1 MTQPSTVSNATLGER
16 YSAARS
22 ALSTADPVM
31 ALLIQEHPD
40 FDPRAFLAQLP
51 KMDAFGTVLF
61 QIIGQQLSVA
71 ATRAI
76 LNRLESLFGGRLP
89 TPRELVDVDAERV
102 HAAGLSKRKVATMR
116 ALAQAFVDGDLGDDA
131 LAVTSD
137 SEIEAKLTAIP
148 GIGTWTVNG
157 FLLIALDRP
166 DAFPAGDL
174 ALRRAVKR
182 LYGLDHLPS
191 ESELLSMGERCR
203 PIAASPQPICLI
215 PNSDRSSG

>member
-1 MTQPSTVSNATLGER
+1 MTQPSTVSNTTLAER

-89 TPRELVDVDAERV
+89 TPRELVDADAERV

-116 ALAQAFVDGDLGDDA
+116 ALAQAFVDGELDDDA

-148 GIGTWTVNG
+148 GIGTWTV
-157 FLLIALDRP
+157 
-166 DAFPAGDL
+166 
-174 ALRRAVKR
+174 
-182 LYGLDHLPS
+182 
-191 ESELLSMGERCR
+191 
-203 PIAASPQPICLI
+203 
-215 PNSDRSSG
+215 

>member
-1 MTQPSTVSNATLGER
+1 MTQPSMATNTSLGKR

-22 ALSTADPVM
+22 ALSDADPVM
-31 ALLIQEHPD
+31 ARLIQEHPD

-51 KMDAFGTVLF
+51 KMDAFGTLLF

-89 TPRELVDVDAERV
+89 TPHEFLKVDPERV

-116 ALAQAFVDGDLGDDA
+116 ALAQAFVDGDLDDDE

-137 SEIEAKLTAIP
+137 AEIDAKLTAIA
-148 GIGTWTVNG
+148 GIGPWTVNG

-191 ESELLSMGERCR
+191 EPELLRMAERWR
-203 PIAASPQPICLI
+203 PYRSLAAAYLFESEF
-215 PNSDRSSG
+215 G

>member
-1 MTQPSTVSNATLGER
+1 MTQPSTVTNTTLGER

-22 ALSTADPVM
+22 ALSNTDPVM
-31 ALLIQEHPD
+31 ALLIQVHPD

-51 KMDAFGTVLF
+51 KMDAFGTLLF
-61 QIIGQQLSVA
+61 QIIGQQLSVV

-89 TPRELVDVDAERV
+89 SPREFLEVEAERV

-116 ALAQAFVDGDLGDDA
+116 ALAQAFVDGDLDDDA

-137 SEIEAKLTAIP
+137 SDIEAKLTSIP
-148 GIGTWTVNG
+148 GIGPWTVNG

-191 ESELLSMGERCR
+191 ESELLGVAERWR
-203 PIAASPQPICLI
+203 PYRSLAAAYLFDSEF
-215 PNSDRSSG
+215 G

>member
-1 MTQPSTVSNATLGER
+1 MTQSSTVANTSLAAR

-22 ALSTADPVM
+22 ALSNADPVM
-31 ALLIQEHPD
+31 ERLIEDHPD

-51 KMDAFGTVLF
+51 KMDAFGTLLF
-61 QIIGQQLSVA
+61 QIIGQQLSVV

-89 TPRELVDVDAERV
+89 TPRELLDIDAARV
-102 HAAGLSKRKVATMR
+102 HAAGLSKRKVETMR
-116 ALAQAFVDGDLGDDA
+116 ALAQAFVNGDLDDDT

-137 SEIEAKLTAIP
+137 AEIEAKLTAIP
-148 GIGTWTVNG
+148 GIGPWTVNG

-166 DAFPAGDL
+166 DVFPAGDL

-182 LYGLDHLPS
+182 LYGLDHLPN
-191 ESELLSMGERCR
+191 ESELLGIAERWR
-203 PIAASPQPICLI
+203 PYRSLAAAYFFESEF
-215 PNSDRSSG
+215 G

>member
-1 MTQPSTVSNATLGER
+1 MTQPPTVANTGLAER

-22 ALSTADPVM
+22 ALSHADPVM
-31 ALLIQEHPD
+31 AHLIDEHPD

-51 KMDAFGTVLF
+51 KMDAFGTLLF
-61 QIIGQQLSVA
+61 QIIGQQLSVI

-89 TPRELVDVDAERV
+89 TPPELLHVDPERV
-102 HAAGLSKRKVATMR
+102 HAAGLSKRKVETMR
-116 ALAQAFVDGDLGDDA
+116 ALARAFVDGDLNDDT

-137 SEIEAKLTAIP
+137 ADIQAKLIAIP
-148 GIGTWTVNG
+148 GIGPWTVNG

-166 DAFPAGDL
+166 DVFPAGDL

-191 ESELLSMGERCR
+191 EPELLDMAERWR
-203 PIAASPQPICLI
+203 PYRSLAAAYLFESEF
-215 PNSDRSSG
+215 G

>member
-1 MTQPSTVSNATLGER
+1 MTQPSTVTKTTLGER

-22 ALSTADPVM
+22 ALSNTDPVI
-31 ALLIQEHPD
+31 ALLIQAHPD
-40 FDPRAFLAQLP
+40 FDPRAFLNQLP
-51 KMDAFGTVLF
+51 KMDAFGTLLF

-76 LNRLESLFGGRLP
+76 LNRLESVFGGRLP
-89 TPRELVDVDAERV
+89 GPREFLEVEAERV

-116 ALAQAFVDGDLGDDA
+116 ALAQAFGDGDLDDHA
-131 LAVTSD
+131 LAMTSD
-137 SEIEAKLTAIP
+137 SDIEAKLTRIP
-148 GIGTWTVNG
+148 GIGPWTVNG

-166 DAFPAGDL
+166 DAVPAGDL

-191 ESELLSMGERCR
+191 EPELLGMAERWR
-203 PIAASPQPICLI
+203 PYRSLAAAYLFDSEF
-215 PNSDRSSG
+215 G

>member
-1 MTQPSTVSNATLGER
+1 MSQSSTVAHTSMAAR

-22 ALSTADPVM
+22 ALSNADPVI
-31 ALLIQEHPD
+31 ALLIHEHPD

-51 KMDAFGTVLF
+51 KMDAFATLLF

-89 TPRELVDVDAERV
+89 TPRELLETDAERV
-102 HAAGLSKRKVATMR
+102 HAAGLSKRKVETMR
-116 ALAQAFVDGDLGDDA
+116 ALAQAFVNGNLDDDT

-137 SEIEAKLTAIP
+137 AEIEAKLTAIS
-148 GIGTWTVNG
+148 GIGQWTVNG

-166 DAFPAGDL
+166 DVFPAGDL
-174 ALRRAVKR
+174 TLRRAVKR

-191 ESELLSMGERCR
+191 EPELLGIAERWR
-203 PIAASPQPICLI
+203 PYRSLAAAYLFESEF
-215 PNSDRSSG
+215 G

>member
-1 MTQPSTVSNATLGER
+1 MTQPSTVSNTTLGER

-31 ALLIQEHPD
+31 ALLIQERPD

-89 TPRELVDVDAERV
+89 TPRELLDIDAQRV

-116 ALAQAFVDGDLGDDA
+116 ALAQAFVDGDLDDDA

-137 SEIEAKLTAIP
+137 AEIEAKLTAIP
-148 GIGTWTVNG
+148 GIVTWTVNG

-166 DAFPAGDL
+166 DSFPPGDL

-182 LYGLDHLPS
+182 LHGLDHLPN
-191 ESELLSMGERCR
+191 ESELLGIAERWR
-203 PIAASPQPICLI
+203 PYRSLAAAYLFESEF
-215 PNSDRSSG
+215 G